1 MPTATENATLEGRR
15 DIKIKVVNEKVVL
28 IADSM
33 ARHVNIKGV
42 LTFYTPGDK
51 ISDVTR
57 NIHLYRLEDATH
69 LLIWIGS
76 NNLDSEQGVAGVKR
90 EYLKMIKKIGA
101 LYPQLSLVL
110 MEATPRLF
118 TPVERVTKWPA
129 FNDFINELAVSGL
142 AKGACSLGLAKA
154 FLRDGIPKGSHFT
167 LLYPSGKRDGVH
179 PSLRGLEA
187 IGTVINQHLT
197 GKIGFKWNLKYKK
210 NDPILLHKF
219 HAQGQ

>member
-1 MPTATENATLEGRR
+1 M
-15 DIKIKVVNEKVVL
+15 NEKVVL

-42 LTFYTPGDK
+42 LTFYTPGGK

-76 NNLDSEQGVAGVKR
+76 NNLDSEQGVTGVKR
-90 EYLKMIKKIGA
+90 DYLRMIRKMGA
-101 LYPQLSLVL
+101 RYPQLSLVL

-118 TPVERVTKWPA
+118 TRVERVTKWPA

-142 AKGACSLGLAKA
+142 VKGACSLSLTKA

-187 IGTVINQHLT
+187 IGTIINQHLT
-197 GKIGFKWNLKYKK
+197 GKIRFKWNLKYQKT
-210 NDPILLHKF
+210 DPILLHKF
-219 HAQGQ
+219 LVHGQ

>member
-1 MPTATENATLEGRR
+1 M
-15 DIKIKVVNEKVVL
+15 
-28 IADSM
+28 
-33 ARHVNIKGV
+33 
-42 LTFYTPGDK
+42 
-51 ISDVTR
+51 
-57 NIHLYRLEDATH
+57 EDATH

-90 EYLKMIKKIGA
+90 EYLQMIRNIEA

-110 MEATPRLF
+110 MEATPMLL
-118 TPVERVTKWPA
+118 TCVERVTKWPA

-142 AKGACSLGLAKA
+142 VKGACSLSLAKA
-154 FLRDGIPKGSHFT
+154 FLMDGIPKGSHFT
-167 LLYPSGKRDGVH
+167 LLHPSGKRDGVH

-210 NDPILLHKF
+210 TDPIFLHKF
-219 HAQGQ
+219 LVHGQ